1 MLFKAGRDCPPPS
14 EVQLACPRSALCVRV
29 ERANDAMN
37 TEVVAE
43 LLAAIAI
50 RLEADAARDM
60 QGEALGVDG
69 GPEVPSDKERRVEH
83 SVGRA
88 T

>member
-1 MLFKAGRDCPPPS
+1 MTWRS
-14 EVQLACPRSALCVRV
+14 SALTVRV
-29 ERANDAMN
+29 EQADDSMN

-50 RLEADAARDM
+50 RLEADAAGDVH
-60 QGEALGVDG
+60 GATLGVDG
-69 GPEVPSDKERRVEH
+69 GVEVHSSKERRVEH